1 MKNLIS
7 GMRLQRDNPK
17 FLLAQYDAL
26 SSQIPILYI
35 LLIINALA
43 VAITHINAAPL
54 WLALYIPVALSVLCA
69 IRAVWWQLNG
79 KGKLNAEQA
88 YRVMRRTIFAAG
100 ILTFCFAGWA
110 TALYQYGNAY
120 QQGQI
125 AYFLVVT
132 GISCIF
138 CLMHLPAAAIV
149 TTATT
154 FSTMVIVFMFS
165 GNPVFQATATSVIF
179 LAYPFLRVIHS
190 YFQNFAGLVRLTE
203 ELGEKRAEA
212 EEFNLINSRNALQD
226 QLTGLANRRSFFREL
241 QRQVRERPN
250 EPPVVGLVDLDGFKP
265 VNDVF
270 GHSAG
275 DMVLK
280 ETAIR
285 FVGLMGG
292 EGMVSRLGGDEF
304 GIIFPNGMS
313 QQRVSDLGQEFCSAL
328 RVPYEIPGGSI
339 RISGSCGIVC
349 PEGRDHSAEELYE
362 KADFALYQVKS
373 KRNGSVEFFS
383 QDHEAILKQRH
394 LIELELQGDQFAK
407 ELSLEYQPVIDLAT
421 GRVVGFEA
429 LARWNSIRFGR
440 ISPDAFVPAAERT
453 AMIGKM
459 TRILFAQAL
468 VGLATIPEP
477 LRLSFNLSARDI
489 CDHETSM
496 ALLSMVNVSGIDPR
510 RIEFE
515 ITETALL
522 SDFDT
527 AYEVIGLLRAAGIT
541 IALDD
546 FGTGFSSL
554 SHIHRLEFDKIKID
568 KSFVLQFEK
577 DVRCMNITR
586 SVASLCHNLGIDA
599 VAEGVETAEIASA
612 LHACG
617 VRLAQGYHFCRPL
630 PLWQAIEFALESQA
644 DTIERSPLRA

>member
-1 MKNLIS
+1 
-7 GMRLQRDNPK
+7 
-17 FLLAQYDAL
+17 
-26 SSQIPILYI
+26 
-35 LLIINALA
+35 
-43 VAITHINAAPL
+43 
-54 WLALYIPVALSVLCA
+54 
-69 IRAVWWQLNG
+69 
-79 KGKLNAEQA
+79 
-88 YRVMRRTIFAAG
+88 
-100 ILTFCFAGWA
+100 
-110 TALYQYGNAY
+110 
-120 QQGQI
+120 
-125 AYFLVVT
+125 
-132 GISCIF
+132 
-138 CLMHLPAAAIV
+138 
-149 TTATT
+149 
-154 FSTMVIVFMFS
+154 
-165 GNPVFQATATSVIF
+165 
-179 LAYPFLRVIHS
+179 
-190 YFQNFAGLVRLTE
+190 
-203 ELGEKRAEA
+203 
-212 EEFNLINSRNALQD
+212 
-226 QLTGLANRRSFFREL
+226 
-241 QRQVRERPN
+241 VRERPN

-313 QQRVSDLGQEFCSAL
+313 QERVSDLGQEFCSAL

-349 PEGRDHSAEELYE
+349 PEGSDHSAEELYE

-630 PLWQAIEFALESQA
+630 PLWQAIEFALESHA
-644 DTIERSPLRA
+644 DAIERSPLRA

>member
-1 MKNLIS
+1 MKNLLS

-17 FLLAQYDAL
+17 FLVAQYDAL

-43 VAITHINAAPL
+43 VAITHIHAAPL
-54 WLALYIPVALSVLCA
+54 WLALYIPVSLSVVCIFRIA
-69 IRAVWWQLNG
+69 WWQLNG
-79 KGKLNAEQA
+79 KGKLNADQA
-88 YRVMRRTIFAAG
+88 YRVMYRTVYAAG

-179 LAYPFLRVIHS
+179 LAYPFLKVIQS
-190 YFQNFAGLVRLTE
+190 YFENFAGLVRLTE
-203 ELGEKRAEA
+203 ELGEQRAEA
-212 EEFNLINSRNALQD
+212 EQFNLVNSRNALQD

-280 ETAIR
+280 ESAIR
-285 FVGLMGG
+285 FVALMGG

-304 GIIFPNGMS
+304 GIIFPHGMS
-313 QQRVSDLGQEFCSAL
+313 PSRISDLGQEFCTTL
-328 RVPYEIPGGSI
+328 REPYEIPGGSI

-349 PEGRDHSAEELYE
+349 PEGTGHSAEELYE

-394 LIELELQGDQFAK
+394 LIELELQGDDFAN

-429 LARWNSIRFGR
+429 LARWNSARFGR

-468 VGLATIPEP
+468 EGLAAIPKP

-496 ALLSMVNVSGIDPR
+496 ALLSMINTSGIDPR

-527 AYEVIGLLRAAGIT
+527 AYEVIGLLRNAGIT

-577 DVRCMNITR
+577 DIRCMNITR
-586 SVASLCHNLGIDA
+586 SVASLCHNLGIDS
-599 VAEGVETAEIASA
+599 VAEGVETAEIAHA
-612 LHACG
+612 LYASG
-617 VRLAQGYHFCRPL
+617 VRLAQGYHFSRPL
-630 PLWQAIEFALESQA
+630 PLRQAINFALKSMGAEN
-644 DTIERSPLRA
+644 ERDVLRA